1 MVINPMVRKTISKS
15 IKNSIASYKKKLIKE
30 GLVFDKVILFGS
42 YAKGDANIY
51 SDIDIAIVSKY
62 FGKNDFKEM
71 SKLNAL
77 TYGVDTRIEAHP
89 ISYADFLNPVS
100 PFVVEIKKYGILV

>member
-1 MVINPMVRKTISKS
+1 MVRKTISKS
-15 IKNSIASYKKKLIKE
+15 IKNSITNYKKKLIKE
-30 GLVFDKVILFGS
+30 GLIFDKVILFGS
-42 YAKGDANIY
+42 HARGNAHSY
-51 SDIDIAIVSKY
+51 SDIDIAIVSKF

-89 ISYADFLNPVS
+89 ISFANFLNPVS
-100 PFVVEIKKYGILV
+100 PFIIEVKKYGILV

>member
-1 MVINPMVRKTISKS
+1 MVRKTISKS
-15 IKNSIASYKKKLIKE
+15 IKNSIAKYKKRLIKE
-30 GLVFDKVILFGS
+30 GIIFDKVILFGS
-42 YAKGDANIY
+42 YAKGNANLY

-62 FGKNDFKEM
+62 FGKNNFKEM

-89 ISYADFLNPVS
+89 VSYNDFLNPIS
-100 PFVVEIKKYGILV
+100 PFVFEIKKYGVLV

>member
-1 MVINPMVRKTISKS
+1 MVRKTISKS
-15 IKNSIASYKKKLIKE
+15 IKNSITSYKKRLIKE
-30 GLVFDKVILFGS
+30 GLIFDKVILFGS
-42 YAKGDANIY
+42 YARGNAHPY
-51 SDIDIAIVSKY
+51 SDIDIAVVSKF

-89 ISYADFLNPVS
+89 ISFANFLNPVS
-100 PFVVEIKKYGILV
+100 PFIIEVKKYGILV

>member
-1 MVINPMVRKTISKS
+1 MVRKTISKS
-15 IKNSIASYKKKLIKE
+15 IKKSIISYKKKLIKE
-30 GLVFDKVILFGS
+30 GLIFDKIILFGS
-42 YAKGDANIY
+42 YAKGNAHPY

-89 ISYADFLNPVS
+89 ISSANFLNSVS
-100 PFVVEIKKYGILV
+100 PFIIEVKKYGVLV

>member
-1 MVINPMVRKTISKS
+1 M
-15 IKNSIASYKKKLIKE
+15 SYKKRLIKE

-42 YAKGDANIY
+42 YAKGNANTY
-51 SDIDIAIVSKY
+51 SDIDIAVVSKY

-77 TYGVDTRIEAHP
+77 TYRINARIEAHP
-89 ISYADFLNPVS
+89 ISYTDFLNPVS
-100 PFVVEIKKYGILV
+100 PFVVEVKKYGISV